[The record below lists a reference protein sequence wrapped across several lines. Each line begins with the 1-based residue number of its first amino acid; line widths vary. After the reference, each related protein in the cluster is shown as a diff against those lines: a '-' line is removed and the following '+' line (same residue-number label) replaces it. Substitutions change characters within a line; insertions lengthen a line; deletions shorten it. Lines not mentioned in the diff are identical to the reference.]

1 MSDDELLRRI
11 GIVRSAD
18 IGDERERVE
27 ITNSESDE
35 EISVGDRL
43 ASDDHL
49 GMRLHTL
56 NNSIVDLGDT
66 DHAEAGNRNVNEE
79 SEETTERLG

>member
-18 IGDERERVE
+18 IGDEQERVE
-27 ITNSESDE
+27 ITNSESGE
-35 EISVGDRL
+35 EISVGDRS

-49 GMRLHTL
+49 GMGLHTL
-56 NNSIVDLGDT
+56 NNSIGDLGDT
-66 DHAEAGNRNVNEE
+66 DHGEAGNRNVNEE